1 MKSKKIER
9 QLGSTIFIEFGDE
22 LLNRIYASKELFEEE
37 NNMKIDR
44 DSYIRHLLVV
54 VLNKLDEEAVSHR
67 SA

>member
-22 LLNRIYASKELFEEE
+22 LLNRIYASKEIFEEE

-44 DSYIRHLLVV
+44 DSYIRHLLVL
-54 VLNKLDEEAVSHR
+54 VLNKLDEEAVSQR